1 MIRKCVSWKTRCSL
15 ITLSETIQM
24 EILPQT
30 VESNPSLYL
39 FIREGHQ
46 TPSLSCTATNT
57 ELTHTH
63 GAYSL
68 FLLAQRRLFI
78 SPCSTISFFFIIQM
92 MHILTLRSGMENLQ
106 HEEARLVLAMVRLS
120 FSTLVKL
127 VLSSGTEISQKS
139 VMTPHRYCLWHQT
152 VILSRQTYSN
162 MNSITEICWV
172 LF

>member
-1 MIRKCVSWKTRCSL
+1 MSELLMIRKCVSWKTRCSL

-30 VESNPSLYL
+30 VESNLSLYL
-39 FIREGHQ
+39 FIRERHQ

-63 GAYSL
+63 ATYSL
-68 FLLAQRRLFI
+68 FLLALRHNI
-78 SPCSTISFFFIIQM
+78 IFFIIQM

-106 HEEARLVLAMVRLS
+106 QEEARLVLAMVRLS

-139 VMTPHRYCLWHQT
+139 VMTSHRYCLWHQT
-152 VILSRQTYSN
+152 VILSRQTCNN
-162 MNSITEICWV
+162 MNFTTEICRV